1 MGELSDTLDEFQ
13 EASEKYYQR
22 IMEILEDKYCWKCP
36 MRTNRDETLCREV
49 EAWIKLTEAMESGV
63 RERLSEDNRSRED
76 IEVITAKFLEKIMK
90 LEKKMKSPEKH
101 EDHLIIKL
109 EEDAEPFAV
118 SGDFIFVQTYP
129 LKVKKDDLVLM
140 PRACPLATYWY
151 IKTTKHST
159 VPFKIF
165 KVSKVFQK
173 KGCRYIETDE
183 GLVVPV
189 AFLIGVVK
197 NIMGSQDL
205 SMHLEKKSINYRF
218 ND

>member
-90 LEKKMKSPEKH
+90 LEKKMKSPEN
-101 EDHLIIKL
+101 
-109 EEDAEPFAV
+109 
-118 SGDFIFVQTYP
+118 
-129 LKVKKDDLVLM
+129 M
-140 PRACPLATYWY
+140 
-151 IKTTKHST
+151 KTTYN
-159 VPFKIF
+159 
-165 KVSKVFQK
+165 KVGRRRRTLCRIWRFYFRANLPI
-173 KGCRYIETDE
+173 KG
-183 GLVVPV
+183 
-189 AFLIGVVK
+189 
-197 NIMGSQDL
+197 
-205 SMHLEKKSINYRF
+205 
-218 ND
+218 